1 MAYIEVIGPGKGD
14 LSMRWNMPEPV
25 PPSAAVRVASS
36 APTRHGIP
44 LDAWML
50 FDSPPPRERVGKALI
65 AFRQHLIR
73 TLKQGALSPVCAKRV
88 LHSLGIRKRKDA
100 DT

>member
-1 MAYIEVIGPGKGD
+1 
-14 LSMRWNMPEPV
+14 
-25 PPSAAVRVASS
+25 
-36 APTRHGIP
+36 
-44 LDAWML
+44 ML